1 MHVGTPRRLAGDYL
15 GVDVNVAARVAD
27 GAGGGEVLVS
37 SDALEELDGDRVS
50 ARKKLQVPG
59 QGRPQRRH
67 RLLGEAEMTDEP
79 EILDETAIAADERAV
94 ERRAPDLMTI
104 PRLLGGALND
114 LRTIADGMAVLPRLL
129 TTLNGIQAKVDSLD
143 DEVKRMRA
151 AVDGMGGDVGE
162 LRDGIERLEPHLEDV
177 TRVAHPLR
185 RLGDRRR
192 GRAED

>member
-1 MHVGTPRRLAGDYL
+1 M
-15 GVDVNVAARVAD
+15 
-27 GAGGGEVLVS
+27 
-37 SDALEELDGDRVS
+37 S
-50 ARKKLQVPG
+50 A
-59 QGRPQRRH
+59 
-67 RLLGEAEMTDEP
+67 EAEMPEDE
-79 EILDETAIAADERAV
+79 LAADERAV
-94 ERRAPDLMTI
+94 ARRSPDLLTI

-114 LRTIADGMAVLPRLL
+114 LRTIAEGMAVLPRMLS
-129 TTLNGIQAKVDSLD
+129 TLHGIQAKVDSLD

-192 GRAED
+192 GRADG